1 MLNRQS
7 RRVTIA
13 AGVALTAAVALAG
26 CSSGAGSSSSSTAG
40 SATGKDPSSFTVLTA
55 DQNPQLA
62 TDLGK
67 LASGACKAEN
77 KALPLQDETVDQ
89 TDVVQKTELLSSQNA
104 LPVHYIAGTSDVR
117 SDGALGK
124 NGFVLNYETQL
135 KKLGVWSDILPAAS
149 STVDAVYGNMVSLPY
164 QYNIEG
170 IWYNKA
176 IFKKLGLSV
185 PTTYPQLTADAKK
198 IKAAGYTPFATDGV
212 DEWPITRL
220 IGMYIFRSLGPNAMK
235 NIENGTAKLTSP
247 KYVAAAAAVQSMAE
261 AGDFGT
267 GFTTTDA
274 AAATNAFL
282 TGKAA
287 MMYDGSWLLSNIN
300 DPSQNSIGVS
310 NVGLMS
316 YPAVP
321 GGAGNIDQ
329 WPANAGA
336 AMAMNPKEYG
346 PKVASWLKCIATNYG
361 SQALKD
367 AGTVSGFKV
376 NTPVANVPAATK
388 LVQQKVSTIKQTVL
402 WFEALMD
409 PKSTSLAQTNVSL
422 LTNGSMT
429 PATYMSQLQASID
442 ANK

>member
-1 MLNRQS
+1 MINRRS
-7 RRVTIA
+7 RRGAVA
-13 AGVALTAAVALAG
+13 AGVALAAAVALAG
-26 CSSGAGSSSSSTAG
+26 CSSGGGSSSSSAG

-62 TDLGK
+62 IDLGK
-67 LASGACKAEN
+67 LASGSCKAEN
-77 KALPLQDETVDQ
+77 KALPLKDETVDQ
-89 TDVVQKTELLSSQNA
+89 TNVVEKTELLASQNA
-104 LPVHYIAGTSDVR
+104 LPVHFIAGTADVR
-117 SDGALGK
+117 SNGALGK
-124 NGFVLNYETQL
+124 NGYVLNYEKQL
-135 KKLGVWSDILPAAS
+135 KKLGVWNDILPAAS
-149 STVDAVYGNMVSLPY
+149 STVDSVYGGMVSLPY

-185 PTTYPQLTADAKK
+185 PTTYPQLTADSKK
-198 IKAAGYTPFATDGV
+198 ILAAGYTPFATDGS
-212 DEWPITRL
+212 DEWPVTRL

-235 NIENGTAKLTSP
+235 NVENGTAKLTSP

-261 AGDFGT
+261 AGYFGT
-267 GFTTTDA
+267 GFVTTDA
-274 AAATNAFL
+274 AAATNEFL

-300 DPSQNSIGVS
+300 DSSQDSIGAS
-310 NVGLMS
+310 KIGLMP

-321 GGAGNIDQ
+321 GGKGSIDQ

-367 AGTVSGFKV
+367 AGTVSGFKI
-376 NTPVANVPAATK
+376 NTPVKSVPAATK
-388 LVQQKVSTIKQTVL
+388 MVQQKVSSIKQTVL

-422 LTNGSMT
+422 LTTGKMSA
-429 PATYMSQLQASID
+429 ATYMSQLQASID